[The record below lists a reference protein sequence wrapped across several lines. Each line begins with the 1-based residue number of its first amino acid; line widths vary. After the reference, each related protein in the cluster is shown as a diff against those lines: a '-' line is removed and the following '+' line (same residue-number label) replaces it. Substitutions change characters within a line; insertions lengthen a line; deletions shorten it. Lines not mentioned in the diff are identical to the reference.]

1 MGTVHKHSLF
11 QILIIISATL
21 LIIAELSSDIVAD
34 ICNTSAIITIG
45 IEVLCE
51 FIFRKRL
58 PRDPLT
64 KFHRFLDVIC
74 AYLIISVVLLKCIDI
89 ISYNI
94 SKYSIII
101 GGGFLFALTF
111 IGFYIYYKV
120 IERDAKLQKELDTTD
135 RSITILRDVLN
146 ENYASLDDFLTK
158 ASATENNPT
167 FFKENFNN
175 FFNISTNKKD
185 NIMGN
190 LLDVVNENYYHIID
204 QLKADYPNLIYEE
217 LALCAMICMGFSSSS
232 IGIIFGNTK
241 ASSIYNRRYRLR
253 KKLNIPQDIQIE
265 TFLHNTIEMLKSPK
279 R

>member
-21 LIIAELSSDIVAD
+21 LIIAEFSSGRVAD